1 MKGGFVMDKYEIL
14 KLNNEPFDFLVI
26 ATSYENPLSHF
37 ADISKDI
44 KVERAR
50 ILFDLTLINGMKRNR
65 YIACDFRLGESHLQ
79 SCSLINEIDE
89 YIKSI
94 THNYF
99 MENEEVVQ
107 KSVIPNSLKFLLKS
121 GMV

>member
-1 MKGGFVMDKYEIL
+1 MEKYEIL

-26 ATSYENPLSHF
+26 ATSCENPLSHF
-37 ADISKDI
+37 ENISKEINVD
-44 KVERAR
+44 RAR

-65 YIACDFRLGESHLQ
+65 YIACDFRSGESHLK
-79 SCSLINEIDE
+79 SCSLINEIDDC
-89 YIKSI
+89 IKSI
-94 THNYF
+94 SYNYF

-107 KSVIPNSLKFLLKS
+107 KSIIPNSLKFLLKS

>member
-1 MKGGFVMDKYEIL
+1 MEKYEIL

-26 ATSYENPLSHF
+26 ATSCENPLSHF
-37 ADISKDI
+37 EDISKEI
-44 KVERAR
+44 NVGHAR

-79 SCSLINEIDE
+79 SCSLINEIDD
-89 YIKSI
+89 YIKSVS
-94 THNYF
+94 HNYF
-99 MENEEVVQ
+99 MENEEIVQ

-121 GMV
+121 GMF

>member
-1 MKGGFVMDKYEIL
+1 MERYEIL

-37 ADISKDI
+37 EDISREI
-44 KVERAR
+44 KVDRAR
-50 ILFDLTLINGMKRNR
+50 ILFDLTLINGMKKNR
-65 YIACDFRLGESHLQ
+65 YVACDYRLGVSHLQ

-89 YIKSI
+89 DIKSI

-99 MENEEVVQ
+99 MENEEIVQ
-107 KSVIPNSLKFLLKS
+107 KSVIPNSLKFLLKA

>member
-1 MKGGFVMDKYEIL
+1 MGKYEVL

-26 ATSYENPLSHF
+26 ATSFENPLSHF
-37 ADISKDI
+37 EDLSKELNVD
-44 KVERAR
+44 KAK
-50 ILFDLTLINGMKRNR
+50 ILFDLTLINGVKSNR
-65 YIACDFRLGESHLQ
+65 YVACDFCLGESNLQ

-94 THNYF
+94 SHNFF

-107 KSVIPNSLKFLLKS
+107 KSIISNSLKFLLRS

>member
-1 MKGGFVMDKYEIL
+1 MGKYEIL

-26 ATSYENPLSHF
+26 ATSCENPLSNLE
-37 ADISKDI
+37 DII
-44 KVERAR
+44 KEINVDHAR

-79 SCSLINEIDE
+79 SCSLINEIDD

-94 THNYF
+94 SHNYF
-99 MENEEVVQ
+99 MENKEIVQ

>member
-1 MKGGFVMDKYEIL
+1 MDKYEIL

-26 ATSYENPLSHF
+26 AKSFENPLSHF
-37 ADISKDI
+37 EDISKEINVD
-44 KVERAR
+44 RAR

-79 SCSLINEIDE
+79 SCSLIKEIDE
-89 YIKSI
+89 YLKTI

-107 KSVIPNSLKFLLKS
+107 KSIIPNSLKFLLKS

>member
-1 MKGGFVMDKYEIL
+1 MDKYEIL

-26 ATSYENPLSHF
+26 AKSYENPLSHIE
-37 ADISKDI
+37 DISKEI
-44 KVERAR
+44 KVDQAR

-89 YIKSI
+89 YLK
-94 THNYF
+94 TLTNKYF

-107 KSVIPNSLKFLLKS
+107 KSIIPNSLKFLLKS